1 MRAVRITIAVAAI
14 AAASSL
20 IAAAPAGAHPT
31 TGKAAPTPTVLTKAV
46 GAPFNIEVGPGGILV
61 ADGGPGLIGKVKA
74 DGTVKTVVPDV
85 AGASGI
91 ATSHRGK
98 YLAYTTSVVEGET
111 TITASGLVIT
121 GPRGYRATADT
132 LAYEKAHNPDGG
144 IHYGVTNPSA
154 CVSSELE
161 KVGIPVGYD
170 GAIDSHA
177 YSVAAYRNGW
187 VVADA
192 GANAL
197 LWVTNKGK
205 ISTLAVLPAHPITI
219 TADIAKAFGLADC
232 VVGVSYAFESVP
244 TDVEVGPDGFL
255 YVTTLPG
262 GPEDASLGA
271 RGKVFRVNPR
281 NGHAKVVASGLL
293 GATNLALSGGRIYV
307 TELFGG
313 RISEIR
319 HGRVSAFL
327 TLPGAL
333 AIEAGPHGKL
343 YAATG
348 ITGPASI
355 VRVDPHGKGW
365 RH

>member
-20 IAAAPAGAHPT
+20 IAAAPARAHTT
-31 TGKAAPTPTVLTKAV
+31 TGKVAPTPTVLTKAV
-46 GAPFNIEVGPGGILV
+46 GAPFNIEVRHGSVLV
-61 ADGGPGLIGKVKA
+61 ADGGPGLIGKVQA

-85 AGASGI
+85 AGASGL
-91 ATSHRGK
+91 ATSHNGR
-98 YLAYTTSVVEGET
+98 YFAYTTSTIEGET
-111 TITASGLVIT
+111 HVTASSLVIT

-132 LAYEKAHNPDGG
+132 LAYEKAHNPDAGV
-144 IHYGVTNPSA
+144 HYGVTNPTA
-154 CVSSELE
+154 CVSDELQ
-161 KVGIPVGYD
+161 KAGIPASYD
-170 GAIDSHA
+170 GLVDSHA
-177 YSVAAYRNGW
+177 YSVAAYRDGW

-197 LWVTNKGK
+197 LRVTNTGK
-205 ISTLAVLPAHPITI
+205 VSTLAVLPPHPLTI
-219 TADIAKAFGLADC
+219 TADIAKGFGLADC

-281 NGHAKVVASGLL
+281 NGHVREVASGLL
-293 GATNLALSGGRIYV
+293 GATNLAISDGRIYV

-319 HGRVSAFL
+319 HGRVAAFL
-327 TLPGAL
+327 DLPGAL
-333 AIEAGPHGKL
+333 AIEAGPRGTL

-355 VRVDPHGKGW
+355 VRIDTHGKGW